1 MEELILDPVC
11 AVETSTSSIYHT
23 VYGGAMIFFCC
34 EACRERF
41 IANPLEFID
50 IRVTKHDEPTR
61 GLVLPKESVI
71 EKSTSLIVS
80 ERSISKKF
88 PKFWR
93 LLRMRL
99 ISLIGPILISWREGR
114 YAARTSRELLTL
126 FRAISINHSELVG
139 RELYKLLVIARTG
152 CDFITANV
160 TLDRAQESFATWPV
174 RRDLTLCD
182 VVRYLIVSE
191 FDSLRDHEKWIH
203 SDVQN
208 AVVSHIPSNLCI
220 YRRRE

>member
-1 MEELILDPVC
+1 MAELILDPVC
-11 AVETSTSSIYHT
+11 GVETSTASIYHT

-34 EACRERF
+34 EACLNRF

-50 IRVTKHDEPTR
+50 IRAPKRDKPTLD
-61 GLVLPKESVI
+61 LVLPNESV
-71 EKSTSLIVS
+71 EERSTTLIVS
-80 ERSISKKF
+80 ERSIRKSF
-88 PKFWR
+88 PKFGR
-93 LLRMRL
+93 LFRMWL
-99 ISLIGPILISWREGR
+99 LGLIGPILISWREGR
-114 YAARTSRELLTL
+114 YAARTSRELITL

-191 FDSLRDHEKWIH
+191 FDSLREHEKWIH
-203 SDVQN
+203 SDVQD
-208 AVVSHIPSNLCI
+208 AVVSRIPSNLCI
-220 YRRRE
+220 YRKRE